1 MMRALFIALLMVL
14 LPGAVWAQRVVGR
27 VIDASTNSAVPN
39 VQIRVESNDGEP
51 VGAVSDSAGR
61 FVVRL
66 RGAARYRV
74 VARHVSYAPTTADVE
89 VGAQDQVEVLIR
101 LSVTPLQLPPIDVVG
116 RSRVPD
122 PFLERV
128 GYYERKSVG
137 QGVFIDPDEIERR
150 RPFYTTD
157 LFRSINGVRVIP
169 LGSVRG
175 NDVRITRGEDP
186 NCPPRVYIDR
196 VLVRQGGRVVS
207 GDTPIDGLIQPSNI
221 HSIEIYRSPSE
232 IPTEFAGIGV
242 RCGVVLIWTK
252 RGSAGG

>member
-1 MMRALFIALLMVL
+1 MRALFIALLVML
-14 LPGAVWAQRVVGR
+14 LPNAVAAQRVVGR
-27 VIDASTNSAVPN
+27 VIDAATNAAVPN
-39 VQIRVESNDGEP
+39 VQIRVENADGEP

-66 RGAARYRV
+66 RSGAARYRV
-74 VARHVSYAPTTADVE
+74 VARHVAYAPTTADVE
-89 VGAQDQVEVLIR
+89 IGAQDQVEVLIR
-101 LSVTPLQLPPIDVVG
+101 LSVTPLQLPPIDVVA

-137 QGVFIDPDEIERR
+137 QGAFIDPEEIERR

-157 LFRSINGVRVIP
+157 LFRNINGVRVIA

-196 VLVRQGGRVVS
+196 VVVRQGGRVVS

-252 RGSAGG
+252 RGAAGG